1 MTVDPAVDPAVD
13 PDLPLSHSGFPF
25 PLLLFGI
32 SPFVFPAGKIRE
44 RLHWEGP
51 GSLAPLPPLADEETD
66 SAAVSALLRGRG
78 RFVQNEGGRDRI
90 PAWRMLPP
98 QLVTGSVGLWTDSQP
113 GDRTPGS

>member
-1 MTVDPAVDPAVD
+1 MTVDPAVD

-44 RLHWEGP
+44 RLRWEGP
-51 GSLAPLPPLADEETD
+51 GSLAPLPHLADEETD

-98 QLVTGSVGLWTDSQP
+98 QLVTGSVGLWTDSRP